1 MDRRRVKMIGD
12 ILAIV
17 GAIALGILAVRGLY
31 GMELEKSAKRKLY
44 EEGETD
50 YYGNKID
57 E

>member
-12 ILAIV
+12 ILVFI
-17 GAIALGILAVRGLY
+17 GALAVGILAVKGLY

-44 EEGETD
+44 EKGETD

-57 E
+57 D

>member
-1 MDRRRVKMIGD
+1 MIGD
-12 ILAIV
+12 ILAII
-17 GAIALGILAVRGLY
+17 GAIALGIVAVRGLY

-57 E
+57 D